1 MTFPSDEKLMRIAE
15 LSEWLSVHKSTIY
28 KWVEQRDFPKPII
41 LGENDGAKNSASR
54 WVEQEVREWLKE
66 RPRGKNF
73 ED

>member
-41 LGENDGAKNSASR
+41 LGENDGTKNTVSR
-54 WVEQEVREWLKE
+54 WVEQEVRDWLKE
-66 RPRGKNF
+66 RPRGKNL
-73 ED
+73 EE